1 MRLRKQCLG
10 DKNII
15 GEKVAKERKDKGL
28 SQKDFLAKLQIKGIE
43 LSASGL
49 SKLEGQLR
57 LVTDK
62 ELVAIAAA
70 LKVPTDKL
78 LKQSK
83 KRKKSVNNI

>member
-1 MRLRKQCLG
+1 MRLRKQSLG

-15 GEKVAKERKDKGL
+15 GEKVAKERKNKGM

-43 LSASGL
+43 LSTSGL

-70 LKVPTDKL
+70 LKVSTDDL
-78 LKQSK
+78 LRRSKRRK
-83 KRKKSVNNI
+83 KRVNNI

>member
-1 MRLRKQCLG
+1 MRLRKQSLG

-15 GEKVAKERKDKGL
+15 GEKVAKERKSKGM

-70 LKVPTDKL
+70 LKVSTDDL
-78 LKQSK
+78 LRHSKRRK
-83 KRKKSVNNI
+83 KRVNNI

>member
-15 GEKVAKERKDKGL
+15 GEKVAKERKSKGM

-49 SKLEGQLR
+49 SKLEGQVR

-62 ELVAIAAA
+62 ELVAIADA
-70 LKVPTDKL
+70 LKIPTDIL
-78 LKQSK
+78 LNRPKRRK
-83 KRKKSVNNI
+83 KRVNNI

>member
-1 MRLRKQCLG
+1 MRLRKQSLG

-15 GEKVAKERKDKGL
+15 GEKVAKERKSKGM

-70 LKVPTDKL
+70 LKVSTDDL
-78 LKQSK
+78 LRRSKRRK
-83 KRKKSVNNI
+83 KRVNNI

>member
-1 MRLRKQCLG
+1 M
-10 DKNII
+10 
-15 GEKVAKERKDKGL
+15 

-70 LKVPTDKL
+70 LKVSTDDL
-78 LKQSK
+78 LRRSK
-83 KRKKSVNNI
+83 KRKKRVNNI

>member
-1 MRLRKQCLG
+1 MRLRKQSLG

-15 GEKVAKERKDKGL
+15 GEKVAKERKSKGM

-70 LKVPTDKL
+70 LKVSTDDL
-78 LKQSK
+78 LRRSK
-83 KRKKSVNNI
+83 KRKKRVNNI

>member
-1 MRLRKQCLG
+1 MRLRKQSLG

-15 GEKVAKERKDKGL
+15 GEKVAKERKNKGM

-70 LKVPTDKL
+70 LKVSTDDL
-78 LKQSK
+78 LRRSK
-83 KRKKSVNNI
+83 KRKKRVNNI

>member
-78 LKQSK
+78 LNQSK
-83 KRKKSVNNI
+83 KRKKRVNI